1 MKKVRFGIVGLG
13 NQGTYYTSL
22 FDGGEIPDGEITAMC
37 DIAPSKIRAMRERG
51 ERGVRYFSDYREML
65 DSGLCDAVHHRMRR
79 SCVLQRNF
87 FVYIKSIYAEK
98 KDLWSP
104 FCTASAYN
112 VYAF

>member
-65 DSGLCDAVHHRMRR
+65 DSGLCDAVLIETPHYLHPEIAEGGPGTSPDRR
-79 SCVLQRNF
+79 RG
-87 FVYIKSIYAEK
+87 AA
-98 KDLWSP
+98 DAA
-104 FCTASAYN
+104 ASQSDE
-112 VYAF
+112 